1 MQGNEESPSEE
12 EDRACKVV
20 VVAEDDQGMMTKTAR
35 GKHVRSDV
43 AILDPLKMHQIR
55 QILENLQSPTFE
67 K

>member
-20 VVAEDDQGMMTKTAR
+20 VVAEDDRGMMTETPR

-43 AILDPLKMHQIR
+43 AILDPLKMH
-55 QILENLQSPTFE
+55 
-67 K
+67 